1 MRAPRSVDDL
11 HPQERRPP
19 TPYPHPPATDAPRCV
34 SASSSPLSSKRGS
47 KTSADQRRPYFDV
60 AARLLLARIRK
71 DDGSLVAVFLT
82 RSVLRSKF
90 EALNA
95 TPGDTLYFRYDGA
108 RQSEQG
114 RTYHAYA
121 LSSL

>member
-1 MRAPRSVDDL
+1 M
-11 HPQERRPP
+11 
-19 TPYPHPPATDAPRCV
+19 TTDNVLQALREK
-34 SASSSPLSSKRGS
+34 ASSNGFEPSTPWTPEVGEELFGKLEGVV
-47 KTSADQRRPYFDV
+47 DV
-60 AARLLLARIRK
+60 NTKIGVTKVARIRK
-71 DDGSLVAVFLT
+71 DDGALVAVFLT